1 MTLDSGRHVAA
12 DVPKTTTA
20 QHNMGVN
27 TVSLVAANILTGVLG
42 LVFWGVAARLYPA
55 EAVGIGAAVLN
66 SAVMLSTLS
75 MLSIDTLYERFLPMA
90 GVRAGILIG
99 RGYAV
104 VAVTALI
111 AGTVVVLVGPDE
123 LIVSGAMVLIY
134 PLLVAEHALFAL
146 EDKTTAGLGVARW
159 AAAKNV
165 FHALFKLVVLGMLA
179 WTGNSLAI
187 VASWGLVGA
196 FAFVVVLLAMRR
208 RWRTDPQFLRPS
220 TLPAP
225 RVIFRYSYASFALTA
240 VWTAAPLV
248 VPLLVLSQFGAVTS
262 AYFAVAWSI
271 VTAAYLTVHLVI
283 SPYVAEAA
291 AHPTKIYSL
300 SVRMIQ
306 SIAVVAV
313 AGSLGLAIAG
323 PLALELVGGA
333 YRAEGESLLYVAA
346 LFIPLSAV
354 AAVFEGFARV
364 NGRLG
369 MIFAVRA
376 TAAVLIVGGC
386 HAATSLFGVLGVGW
400 LYLAVECVVA
410 LVLIV
415 PLVRCLRH
423 YRRVER
429 GLTYAPAG

>member
-1 MTLDSGRHVAA
+1 MTLDSDSRIGRRT
-12 DVPKTTTA
+12 PKTATA
-20 QHNMGVN
+20 QRNMGIN
-27 TVSLVAANILTGVLG
+27 TASLVGANVLTGVLG

-90 GVRAGILIG
+90 GVRTATLIRQG
-99 RGYAV
+99 FTA
-104 VAVTALI
+104 VAVTSLI
-111 AGTVVVLVGPDE
+111 AGAVVVLVGPDE
-123 LIVSGAMVLIY
+123 LFVSGWMMVFY

-165 FHALFKLVVLGMLA
+165 FHALFKLVVLGLLA
-179 WTGNSLAI
+179 WTGSSLAI

-208 RWRTDPQFLRPS
+208 RWRSNPQFLRPS
-220 TLPAP
+220 TLPSP

-262 AYFAVAWSI
+262 AHFAVAWSI
-271 VTAAYLTVHLVI
+271 VSAAYLTVHLVI

-291 AHPTKIYSL
+291 THPTKIYSL

-306 SIAVVAV
+306 GITVVALT
-313 AGSLGLAIAG
+313 GSLGLVVLG
-323 PLALELVGGA
+323 PLALGLVGGA
-333 YRAEGESLLYVAA
+333 YRTEGESLLYVAA

-369 MIFAVRA
+369 LIFAARA
-376 TAAVLIVGGC
+376 TATTLIVGGC
-386 HAATSLFGVLGVGW
+386 HAATATFGVIGVGW
-400 LYLAVECVVA
+400 LYLAVEAIVA
-410 LVLIV
+410 VVLIG
-415 PLVRCLRH
+415 PLVRCLRN

-429 GLTYAPAG
+429 ALPYAAVG